1 MARKILVPLEGS
13 YKEYNKFAAALRGE
27 LVWRDLLFFV
37 DTTLDAA
44 NIEQAVPLREDA
56 PVDSARAA
64 DWATQ
69 WLRRGGYA
77 GTFDRFCMVE
87 YHQNWMMLGDLAQ
100 ARTRLLQKFI
110 AIARQLEALD
120 YDTVLCGAVSQFFSR
135 SVVVIARAL
144 GKPVLLYTQS
154 LIPGREFIRVDSDEF
169 DCAAIGVRMRNPSV
183 TQRASDSVARDVLE
197 QVVTGKKRGTYMGK
211 LRRNFME
218 DVRISRSIRNRLTP
232 RHFTLQRLR
241 YWLDRFLLRA
251 LKAWVWRGA
260 ATDKLPQG
268 RFLFFPLHMPGEA
281 QTLVRGYPF
290 FDDVSTLVQLSGM
303 LPPDVL
309 IVAKEHPG
317 YEGWL
322 PLDALRRLK
331 LCPNVVIARSRISSH
346 KIIAACT
353 GIVTIN
359 SSVWFESFA
368 FGKPVIALGRG
379 IFFGHGIVH
388 EAGSLEA
395 LQEALDRLLADPAAL
410 LPPRERVHR
419 FVEALNHHS
428 IPGYFYG
435 LIAGDTQTFLG
446 LITALLNDSPE
457 SGEAHGHHQAR
468 AVSVPAAC

>member
-1 MARKILVPLEGS
+1 MARKILVPIEGS
-13 YKEYNKFAAALRGE
+13 YKEYDKFVAALQGE

-44 NIEQAVPLREDA
+44 DIELAIPLREDA

-69 WLRRGGYA
+69 WLKRGGYD

-87 YHQNWMMLGDLAQ
+87 YHQNWMMLGNLSQ

-135 SVVVIARAL
+135 SVVVITRAL
-144 GKPVLLYTQS
+144 GKPVQLYTQS

-169 DCAAIGVRMRNPSV
+169 DCAAIGVRMRDPSV
-183 TQRASDSVARDVLE
+183 TQQASDSVAHDVLE

-211 LRRNFME
+211 LRRNFVE
-218 DVRISRSIRNRLTP
+218 DVRIIRSIRNRLTL
-232 RHFTLQRLR
+232 HSFTPLRLR
-241 YWLDRFLLRA
+241 YWLDRFLLRS
-251 LKAWVWRGA
+251 LKAHVWKL
-260 ATDKLPQG
+260 ATTSELPNG
-268 RFLFFPLHMPGEA
+268 KFVFFPLHMPGEA

-290 FDDVSTLVQLSGM
+290 FDDVATLVQLSAM
-303 LPPDVL
+303 VPPDVL

-322 PLDALRRLK
+322 PLDALRRIN
-331 LCPNVVIARSRISSH
+331 LCPNVVLARSTISSH
-346 KIIAACT
+346 RIIAACT
-353 GIVTIN
+353 GVITIN
-359 SSVWFESFA
+359 SSVWFESFV
-368 FGKPVIALGRG
+368 FRKPVVCLGRG
-379 IFFGHGIVH
+379 VFSGNGVVN

-395 LQEALDRLLADPAAL
+395 LQALVDRLVLDPQAM
-410 LPPRERVHR
+410 LPPPERVNR
-419 FVEALNHHS
+419 FVEALHHFS

-446 LITALLNDSPE
+446 LITALLKDLPD
-457 SGEAHGHHQAR
+457 SGEAHGH
-468 AVSVPAAC
+468 